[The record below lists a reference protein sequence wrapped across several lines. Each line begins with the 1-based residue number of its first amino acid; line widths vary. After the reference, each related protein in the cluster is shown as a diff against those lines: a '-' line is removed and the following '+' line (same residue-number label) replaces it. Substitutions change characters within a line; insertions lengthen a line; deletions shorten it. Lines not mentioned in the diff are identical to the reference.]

1 MNEET
6 KELMMAEFGF
16 EVNKQSGQPKLPDNY
31 WQKTKTEDTEINTI
45 FDSNLKRSLEDVSI
59 FGKQN
64 KD

>member
-1 MNEET
+1 
-6 KELMMAEFGF
+6 MAEFGF